1 MAIENEEQFRAWLD
15 AQPQE
20 VCVAIACRAALRVLP
35 FATRFPERH
44 EALDRLALRTM
55 RAILTSGVAAMYPT
69 PEVWVAGAFAHS
81 SAIAAASKASSLAH
95 SSTIAAASAAASA
108 ARASAFPEEEV
119 STAASSATAAASNTA
134 FSSARA
140 AIYADADLRPET
152 LMSSAVSVPDA
163 LHEVIATASDGMVDV
178 LASGGAWR
186 FWAKWYAGAMAGEPL
201 PWGLQKAVALIPEE
215 IWDAGPEAVA
225 EEIARVEDEFWA
237 QALPQAETLV
247 VVADGRFDVRPDPTP
262 DDQRTEKMLGQV
274 EFALDLALRTN
285 SGFNEMCV
293 AFKYLRYTL
302 DDCRDDPNAME
313 QHFRQARDI
322 LRRKLREGEYDPDD
336 ALSAL
341 VDGLD
346 QHALQLRGSH
356 PEVGAAYEI
365 RIKQRLREVDDATM
379 KLVAGGMRAFQ
390 RDRTAGRLYEDT
402 GLDAET
408 VEQDSGIEAK
418 ATAIQR
424 TGGRAAQANII
435 ERASQTAKDI
445 DASGGYKAARIGTTG
460 STLVEMLKSVF
471 GG

>member
-44 EALDRLALRTM
+44 ETLDRLALRTM
-55 RAILTSGVAAMYPT
+55 RAIFTSGVAAVYPIR
-69 PEVWVAGAFAHS
+69 EVKSASAASARAASVAHS
-81 SAIAAASKASSLAH
+81 TTAASATARTASLAHAAVNAGFAAAHDTDASVYAARAIARAAASVY
-95 SSTIAAASAAASA
+95 A
-108 ARASAFPEEEV
+108 ARASA
-119 STAASSATAAASNTA
+119 SASNPA
-134 FSSARA
+134 FASARA
-140 AIYADADLRPET
+140 AIYADADLPPET
-152 LMSSAVSVPDA
+152 LTSNAVSVPDA
-163 LHEVIATASDGMVDV
+163 LREAIATASDGMVDV

-201 PWGLQKAVALIPEE
+201 PWGLQKAVALIPED

-225 EEIARVEDEFWA
+225 EEIARIEDEFWA

-365 RIKQRLREVDDATM
+365 RVKQRLREVDDATM

-424 TGGRAAQANII
+424 TGGRATQANII
-435 ERASQTAKDI
+435 
-445 DASGGYKAARIGTTG
+445 
-460 STLVEMLKSVF
+460 
-471 GG
+471 